1 MTTQAVRV
9 EVPWLRLREPA
20 DARARSASLARRAV
34 AEGVLAAP
42 DPTAPTIVHDLG
54 AGTGATLRWLAPQ
67 LAGTQHWVLHDRDSD
82 LLEHARVLAPPRS
95 SDGSPVTVETQ
106 LTQIGQLRPGDLSG
120 AHLVTASALA
130 DVLCADEI
138 AALVDAATAEPCPLL
153 VTLSVIGRVDLH
165 PGHSLDARVG
175 AAFDAHQRRVV
186 DGRPLLGPDAVQA
199 LVGML
204 QRAGRRVVT
213 RPSHWRLGAFCPPLT
228 EAWLAGWVGAAVEQ
242 DPGLEPLASEYLR
255 RRRAE
260 LAAGTL
266 SVVVHH
272 CDVLAVPA

>member
-9 EVPWLRLREPA
+9 EVPWLQLREPA
-20 DARARSASLARRAV
+20 DALARSSRLARRAI
-34 AEGVLAAP
+34 ADGVLAAA

-67 LAGTQHWVLHDRDSD
+67 LAGRQHWVLHDRDPD

-95 SDGSPVTVETQ
+95 SDGSPVTVETR

-130 DVLCADEI
+130 DLLCADEL

-153 VTLSVIGRVDLH
+153 VTLSVVGRVDLH
-165 PGHSLDARVG
+165 PADPLDARVG
-175 AAFDAHQRRVV
+175 AAFDAHQRRMV
-186 DGRPLLGPDAVQA
+186 DGRPLLGPDAVDA
-199 LVGML
+199 LVGLL

-213 RPSHWRLGAFCPPLT
+213 RPSQWRLGAFCAPLT
-228 EAWLAGWVGAAVEQ
+228 EAWLAGWVGAAVEHN
-242 DPGLEPLASEYLR
+242 PGLESLATAYLR
-255 RRRAE
+255 RRRAD

-272 CDVLAVPA
+272 RDVLAVPS